1 MKRCAGLFVFL
12 LGASLT
18 YAQDPGSENLQ
29 QQFRDYQS
37 TAPQEKLFVHTDKTF
52 FLAGETLWF
61 KVYAVD
67 ASFHKPIGTSR
78 IAYIEILNKDLKPV
92 VQSKVSMTNGNGS
105 GSLTLPTFLLS
116 GNYIFRAYTSWM
128 KNFPADFYFE
138 QPIHIVNTTKLTM
151 LAPPQKSLSSI
162 QFFPEGG
169 NLLAGFT
176 TKIAF
181 KAVDGD
187 GRGLD
192 CKGTIVNQRNDTLV
206 NFQSLHNGMGNF
218 ELKPE
223 KSAVYYAVLRL
234 GDSLIKQKLPD
245 AAEQGFTMNLAAGEG
260 DKYKIAVSAS
270 PEYNNTQV
278 YLFSQTRQVIKNVQT
293 STLKDGSAIFWV
305 DKKDLG
311 DGISSITVFN
321 HLRQPVCER
330 LVFNR
335 TGDSLLIQAKTDQP
349 VYMKRKSVNI
359 DVTTGNSAHVPIA
372 GNLSMS
378 VFMIDSLQHI
388 PEQNIST
395 YLYLG
400 SDLKGRIESPG
411 YYLSAA
417 DKNRDEALDNLLL
430 TQGWR
435 RFKWNEILEAKKPSF
450 EFLPEIEGPVVNG
463 KIVNK
468 LNGSPV
474 GASDAYLSIPG
485 NDYAFSSATSNAEG
499 IVRFAFKDIY
509 KNNEVVVQ
517 PELVK
522 DSIYRVDVSSAY
534 SDKFSSNGLRS
545 LTLSRNQENEL
556 LKRSIS
562 NQVENT
568 YVMDKKRRYVQ
579 SNTDTTSFYGN
590 PDKLYVLEDYT
601 RFVTMEE
608 VLREYVD
615 DVRVRKEGD
624 KYTFK
629 VRDHLF
635 GTYFEGFPLI
645 LLDGIPI
652 TDATKIMSL
661 DPAKIKKIE
670 VVTHQY
676 YLGSSVFEGIVNVK
690 SYSGEIGA
698 TQIDPNALVVEYE
711 GLQQQREFYSPVY
724 DSPEAQESHIP
735 DFRNVLYWAPQI
747 STGPN
752 GNTRLSFFTS
762 DLKGKYVVVV
772 QGLTADGKP
781 GKTITQFE
789 VTDTK

>member
-1 MKRCAGLFVFL
+1 MKRCAGFLVFL
-12 LGASLT
+12 LSASLI
-18 YAQDPGSENLQ
+18 YAQDPSSESLQ
-29 QQFRDYQS
+29 QQFHDYQGA
-37 TAPQEKLFVHTDKTF
+37 APQEKLFVHTDKTF

-92 VQSKVSMTNGNGS
+92 VQSKVSMTHGNGY
-105 GSLTLPTFLLS
+105 GSLTLPAFLLT
-116 GNYIFRAYTSWM
+116 GNYTFRAYTSWM

-138 QPIHIVNTTKLTM
+138 QTLHIVNTTKLTM
-151 LAPPQKSLSSI
+151 VPPSEVSLPSV

-169 NLLAGFT
+169 NLLNGFK

-181 KAVDGD
+181 KATNGE

-192 CKGTIVNQRNDTLV
+192 CKGTVVNQRNDTLMS
-206 NFQSLHNGMGNF
+206 FQSLHNGMGNF

-223 KSAVYYAVLRL
+223 RNNSYYAVMRL
-234 GDSLIKQKLPD
+234 GDTLIKQKLPE
-245 AAEQGFTMNLAAGEG
+245 AADQGFTMSLTGEA
-260 DKYKIAVSAS
+260 DKYKIVVSAS
-270 PEYNNTQV
+270 PENNDTRV
-278 YLFSQTRQVIKNVQT
+278 YLFSQTRQLIKNVQT
-293 STLKDGSAIFWV
+293 GTIRDGSTVFTV

-321 HLRQPVCER
+321 QQRQPVCER
-330 LVFNR
+330 LVFKR
-335 TGDSLLIQAKTDQP
+335 PEDSLLIQAKTDQSA
-349 VYMKRKSVNI
+349 YTKRKSVQI
-359 DVTTGNSAHVPIA
+359 DVMTSNSAHAPLA

-411 YYLSAA
+411 YYLSAT
-417 DKNRDEALDNLLL
+417 DKTGDEALDNLLL

-435 RFKWNEILEAKKPSF
+435 RFKWSDILESRKPSF

-468 LNGSPV
+468 LNGLPV

-485 NDYAFSSATSNAEG
+485 NDYAFSSATSNEEG

-509 KNNEVVVQ
+509 KTNEVVVQ

-522 DSIYRVDVSSAY
+522 DSIYRVDISSAY
-534 SDKFSSNGLRS
+534 SDKFSSNPLRS
-545 LTLSRNQENEL
+545 FTVSKNQENEL
-556 LKRSIS
+556 LKRNIS

-568 YVMDKKRRYVQ
+568 YVMDRKRRYLQPV
-579 SNTDTTSFYGN
+579 TDTTSFYGK

-676 YLGSSVFEGIVNVK
+676 FLGSSVFQGIVNVK

-724 DSPEAQESHIP
+724 DSRETLESHIP
-735 DFRNVLYWAPQI
+735 DFRNVLYWGPQI
-747 STGPN
+747 STGPD
-752 GNTRLSFFTS
+752 GNARLSFYTS
-762 DLKGKYVVVV
+762 DLKGKYVVIV
-772 QGLTADGKP
+772 QGITADGKP
-781 GKTITQFE
+781 GKTMTQFE